1 MPAAGFELSLA
12 AKKRFQTYVLDHMA
26 TRIDGLKIL
35 QVPLPDA
42 T

>member
-1 MPAAGFELSLA
+1 MSAVGFELVLPTI
-12 AKKRFQTYVLDHMA
+12 KRLQTYVLDQMA
-26 TRIDGLKIL
+26 TRIDGLTVL